1 MRKSKME
8 KGRITGFIFEN
19 IFRLSSILSIV
30 ALLVILGYIV
40 YAGAPAMFEVG
51 LRDFLGGMEWRPTK
65 GLFGIL
71 PMIVGSIGATLG
83 AILVGVPIGILTAVF
98 LAEVAPEWL
107 ARIVRPAVELLAG
120 IPSVIYGFF
129 GLLVIIPIIHS
140 IFGNGGDS
148 MLAAIIILSIMIL
161 PTIITITET
170 SLRAVPRS
178 YKEGALALGAS
189 HIQTIFQVMIPA
201 ARSGI
206 LSGVVLGIGRAI
218 GETMAVILVIG
229 NSIKMPSS
237 ILDRGRTMT
246 ANIALEMSYA
256 AGLHQRMLF
265 ATGVILLVFIM
276 ILNFILLKLTQE
288 RKIR

>member
-1 MRKSKME
+1 
-8 KGRITGFIFEN
+8 
-19 IFRLSSILSIV
+19 
-30 ALLVILGYIV
+30 
-40 YAGAPAMFEVG
+40 
-51 LRDFLGGMEWRPTK
+51 
-65 GLFGIL
+65 
-71 PMIVGSIGATLG
+71 
-83 AILVGVPIGILTAVF
+83 
-98 LAEVAPEWL
+98 
-107 ARIVRPAVELLAG
+107 
-120 IPSVIYGFF
+120 
-129 GLLVIIPIIHS
+129 
-140 IFGNGGDS
+140 

-288 RKIR
+288 RKTR